1 MTPEDNYKSRFLS
14 EAIAMI
20 GNLFSQLEK
29 ISSGDRSQEVI
40 FEAYRMAHSLKSSSR
55 MVGIEKLSFIPEEME
70 NILEPYIQGTDNELK
85 PEEMEL
91 LVEGATEVAVL
102 LDQLNLGFDPDFDAS
117 NTKFKE
123 KVGLAKSNSSETT
136 NEVAGRSDNELNSV
150 VTDYFLI
157 EAEEH
162 LKALSDGLL
171 ALENNPKKTEI
182 LEFIFRAAHTLKGA
196 ASSVGFKNVEIG
208 AHAIEDALDLLRSG
222 EKLINAELI
231 DALLTCVDALKEI
244 LSIEPQSPRDA
255 QNLSGSIVE
264 LVQNMGVDTIGTP
277 QKTQVY
283 FKETK
288 KAPESKVNVSISKLD
303 RLMNMSGEL
312 LVQRASLEESSKE
325 FSVIMDNLK
334 MTTRR
339 LSNMHS
345 ELGKIRMMA
354 RSMQAMKI
362 GTNNNSTSRFAKDF
376 DELEFDRYDELDR
389 VLKSETEIISDFFE
403 GLSQFENQVNVLNQ
417 KTAFMM
423 QNVSQIQ
430 SSVISSRLIPLSQIF
445 DRLPRLVRDLA
456 KNEEKLVS
464 LEMDTGQAEIDI
476 KVADKIYDPLIQIIR
491 NAVHHG
497 IEAPEERLMLDKPK
511 EGNISI
517 KASYQGNQIKIVI
530 ANDGK
535 PIDTMSIAEKA
546 LSRGILTEEELS
558 RMDPEEIN
566 KLVLLPSISTQDE
579 AGMIAGRG
587 VGLDIVRTNIEQV
600 DGKIEID
607 SDFEETSF
615 TLLLPI
621 SLAISQGLI
630 IEVGAK
636 QFVIPLSAVSEVLT
650 IHKKDIVEIGQ
661 DIAIDLRGELIPL
674 TFLDTLLGINS
685 GISQQDSFPA
695 IIHQFAD
702 QRRAVVVTKIPGKSD
717 MVIKSLPD
725 DLRKMPAYAGAT
737 IFGTGEVVLVIDLEG
752 LYSMG
757 RRQQYQVPQE
767 AEKTQRSILVVDDS
781 LSMRKMLS
789 LDLESN
795 EYLVHT
801 ASSGLEALDKLSNLQ
816 FDAMVL
822 DIEMPEMDGYEL
834 MTVLKEDP
842 RNKNLPILIITSRA
856 GEKHR
861 QKAFDLGATAYLVKP
876 YDKTIFLE
884 TMEKILKEQ

>member
-1 MTPEDNYKSRFLS
+1 MTPEENYKSRFLS
-14 EAIAMI
+14 EAIAMT

-29 ISSGDRSQEVI
+29 LSSGEMSQEI
-40 FEAYRMAHSLKSSSR
+40 LFEAYRMAHSLKSSSR

-70 NILEPYIQGTDNELK
+70 NILEPYIQGTDNALR
-85 PEEMEL
+85 PEEIEL
-91 LVEGATEVAVL
+91 LLEGATEVAVL

-123 KVGLAKSNSSETT
+123 KVDLTKSNSPETT
-136 NEVAGRSDNELNSV
+136 NEVAGRSENELNSV
-150 VTDYFLI
+150 VADYFLI

-162 LKALSDGLL
+162 LKSLSDGLL
-171 ALENNPKKTEI
+171 ALENDPKKTET

-196 ASSVGFKNVEIG
+196 ASSVGYKNVEIG
-208 AHAIEDALDLLRSG
+208 AHAIEDVLDLMRSG
-222 EKLINAELI
+222 EKSASTELI

-244 LSIEPQSPRDA
+244 LTAELQSPKEA

-264 LVQNMGVDTIGTP
+264 LVQNLGIDTTGTP
-277 QKTQVY
+277 QKTQVF
-283 FKETK
+283 FKEAK
-288 KAPESKVNVSISKLD
+288 KTPESKVNVSISKLD

-312 LVQRASLEESSKE
+312 LVQRASLEESAKE

-339 LSNMHS
+339 LSSINA

-362 GTNNNSTSRFAKDF
+362 GTNNNSTSRYAKDF

-389 VLKSETEIISDFFE
+389 ILKSETEIISDFFE
-403 GLSQFENQVNVLNQ
+403 GLSQFENQINVLNQ

-430 SSVISSRLIPLSQIF
+430 SSVISSRLIPLSQIL

-456 KNEEKLVS
+456 KNEEKLVN

-497 IEAPEERLMLDKPK
+497 IESPAERLMLDKSK
-511 EGNISI
+511 EGNITI
-517 KASYQGNQIKIVI
+517 KASYQGNQIKII
-530 ANDGK
+530 ISNDGR

-558 RMDPEEIN
+558 QMDPDEIN

-579 AGMIAGRG
+579 AGIVAGRG
-587 VGLDIVRTNIEQV
+587 VGLDIVSTNVEQV
-600 DGKIEID
+600 DGTIEIR

-630 IEVGAK
+630 VEVGES
-636 QFVIPLSAVSEVLT
+636 QFVLPLSAVSEVLT
-650 IHKKDIVEIGQ
+650 IQRKDIIEIGQ
-661 DIAIDLRGELIPL
+661 DIAIDLRGDLIPL
-674 TFLDTLLGINS
+674 TFLDSLLGINS
-685 GISQQDSFPA
+685 GISQQDAFPA
-695 IIHQFAD
+695 IIHHFSD
-702 QRRAVVVTKIPGKSD
+702 QRRAVAVSKIPGKSD
-717 MVIKSLPD
+717 LVIKSLPD
-725 DLRKMPAYAGAT
+725 DLRKISAYVGAT
-737 IFGTGEVVLVIDLEG
+737 IFGTGEVVLVLDLEG

-757 RRQQYQVPQE
+757 RRQQYQMPLEV
-767 AEKTQRSILVVDDS
+767 EKTQRNILVVDDS

-789 LDLESN
+789 LDLESSD
-795 EYLVHT
+795 YLVHT
-801 ASSGLEALDKLSNLQ
+801 ASSGLEALDKLSNYK

-834 MTVLKEDP
+834 MSVLKEDP